1 MKFGRRGHS
10 GFRDFAPFQISQIS
24 LLDYGL
30 YIDLVHGGQKIES
43 NRISSK
49 IHASRG

>member
-1 MKFGRRGHS
+1 MKFDRHGHS
-10 GFRDFAPFQISQIS
+10 GFRDFAPFQNWSNFPFGQWTM
-24 LLDYGL
+24 DQ
-30 YIDLVHGGQKIES
+30 VHGGQKIEL